1 MTAVSLRRTA
11 GLARW
16 NAVLL
21 ARNRLAVL
29 YGVALPLAPL
39 LLLLGDAPGAG
50 AAAVVTTLTMAAL
63 FPVFYNV
70 LSQFVNR
77 RDELVLKRLRV
88 GEARDLELLVSLA
101 LPGCAL
107 ALAVALLAVP
117 VAVALGEPAPLNPL
131 VHVGTAVL
139 TVVLFTAL
147 ACWTAAWTRN
157 AEAAQLTSMPVIVL
171 VLVGQVSVAFPESA
185 QRLVRWTPGAAMTE
199 LGAHRVVRLRGAG
212 HRAHA
217 GPRRHVGGSGAAGA
231 GAVGLDRARRVAGGA
246 LAAVGTADLSP
257 APSRAARAGI

>member
-139 TVVLFTAL
+139 TVVLFAAL

-171 VLVGQVSVAFPESA
+171 VLVGQVSVAFPQSA

-199 LGAHRVVRLRGAG
+199 LVRTGWFGFGEPGTERTLDLAG
-212 HRAHA
+212 TWA
-217 GPRRHVGGSGAAGA
+217 AAGQPVLVLSA
-231 GAVGLDRARRVAGGA
+231 WTA
-246 LAAVGTADLSP
+246 LAVWL
-257 APSRAARAGI
+257 AGRSLQWEPRT